1 MDIYSRVAYDQC
13 RCHCICINKSQM
25 SQASSNGKSGEE
37 IASIGKEKVT
47 RQEWLKKMEDRYG
60 KATLEQMI
68 NQKVVNQLAKKASL
82 RCPQKKSIV
91 NC

>member
-1 MDIYSRVAYDQC
+1 VLT
-13 RCHCICINKSQM
+13 KSQM

-68 NQKVVNQLAKKASL
+68 NQKVVDQLAKENKLEVSSKEINREL
-82 RCPQKKSIV
+82 LMLK
-91 NC
+91 